1 MEHHSLH
8 EAMQA
13 LLSSLFCDFYDTMQG
28 WLYAAIAFILADLRF
43 GILAAKKRGD
53 EIRGSRMRRRTMNK
67 VLDYSCWMFVAYTC
81 RNSFGALFGVPVVS
95 AAIVMY
101 VYLNELASIGN
112 NYADYK
118 GLKKKLNFW
127 KLVPGRHDIER
138 ALEDVEPQS
147 TVKDESVNT

>member
-101 VYLNELASIGN
+101 RMVLARRCNLHRRLSFDFRQSVLPASKYPGVPRF
-112 NYADYK
+112 A
-118 GLKKKLNFW
+118 LQW
-127 KLVPGRHDIER
+127 KLLHSRLAEI
-138 ALEDVEPQS
+138 
-147 TVKDESVNT
+147 